1 MFYNKK
7 IQNAV
12 LQKKKKK
19 KKKKK
24 KNKKK
29 KKKKKKK
36 EKKQRI
42 LNYKPISLRSK
53 DVLLSLVIFN
63 LIFN

>member
-19 KKKKK
+19 KR
-24 KNKKK
+24 
-29 KKKKKKK
+29 K
-36 EKKQRI
+36 ET
-42 LNYKPISLRSK
+42 K
-53 DVLLSLVIFN
+53 DSELQTHFSQV
-63 LIFN
+63 

>member
-19 KKKKK
+19 KKR
-24 KNKKK
+24 
-29 KKKKKKK
+29 K
-36 EKKQRI
+36 ET
-42 LNYKPISLRSK
+42 K
-53 DVLLSLVIFN
+53 DSELQTHFSQV
-63 LIFN
+63 